1 MAVNNLVFT
10 RVDDRL
16 IHGQVMTS
24 WLKVYNTAKHILI
37 VDDATSKDPFMG
49 KMFSLL
55 VPSGITISVQS
66 VDEAVETFKA
76 GLPQPTVMIV
86 KVPLT
91 IKRLIDA
98 GVDIDYFNIGG
109 MGMSAGRKKFFQN
122 ISMSDEEK
130 QICRELTAKGVR
142 IEIQIVPAQSMH
154 EVSKLL

>member
-1 MAVNNLVFT
+1 
-10 RVDDRL
+10 
-16 IHGQVMTS
+16 
-24 WLKVYNTAKHILI
+24 
-37 VDDATSKDPFMG
+37 
-49 KMFSLL
+49 
-55 VPSGITISVQS
+55 
-66 VDEAVETFKA
+66 
-76 GLPQPTVMIV
+76 MIV

-130 QICRELTAKGVR
+130 QICRDLTAKGVR